1 MSEPRADTSSQP
13 ERQPDAKRPGLASLL
28 QSVAAAAFGVQS
40 EKKREQDFQHGKPGD
55 YIALG
60 IVFVIVFII
69 TLVVIVN
76 MVLDSAAK

>member
-1 MSEPRADTSSQP
+1 MSELQTDAPSQP
-13 ERQPDAKRPGLASLL
+13 ENQPEVKRPGLLSML